1 MNHFKITQLSA
12 ICLALILAPSSF
24 GQITQKPTPK
34 WEQEDT
40 FVIDRKPA
48 LKKSMSLHQLQEA
61 GEFAEAAGSDSLIVM
76 RGGDVVYERY
86 WNGKTRNDVQQMY
99 SATKSPFAFVVYR
112 AIQKGYIKS
121 LDQPIVDFVTAL
133 KGKGREQL
141 TFRNIMAMESGLAQ
155 TAGMDQDDGRNQRS
169 HLDAALNREVTDPPF
184 DRYMYNN
191 AGYRTMFYALEKA
204 SGMSLAELTAQEL
217 FEPLGMEG
225 AYWVELKKNG
235 KHMGYQSIRMRP
247 IDLAKVAQ
255 VMLNKGRWD
264 GEQYI
269 WRRFVKEMSTAPSA
283 EANPSYGLFWHINR
297 GEHFLSYAESDIV
310 DSKLLPGTP
319 DDAIT
324 NYGSGGQ
331 LVTAIPSLDLVW
343 VRTGKNPPSTL
354 WNKNGFVAQLSRA
367 IVKAVEN

>member
-1 MNHFKITQLSA
+1 M
-12 ICLALILAPSSF
+12 CILCGLGYPVFA
-24 GQITQKPTPK
+24 QITQEPTQK
-34 WEQEDT
+34 WEAEDP
-40 FVIDRKPA
+40 FRIDHKPA
-48 LKKSMSLHQLQEA
+48 ASKSMSLHQLQEA

-86 WNGKTRNDVQQMY
+86 WNGKTRSDVQQMY
-99 SATKSPFAFVVYR
+99 SATKSPFAFVVGR
-112 AIQKGYIKS
+112 AIQKGYIDG
-121 LDQPIVDFVTAL
+121 LDQPIVDFVPEL

-155 TAGMDQDDGRNQRS
+155 VQSMEQDDGRKQRS
-169 HLDAALNREVTDPPF
+169 HMEAALNREVTHPPLTH
-184 DRYMYNN
+184 YMYNN
-191 AGYRTMFYALEKA
+191 AGYRTLFYALEKA
-204 SGMSLAELTAQEL
+204 SGMSIPELTAQEL

-225 AYWVELKKNG
+225 AYWVELMKNG

-247 IDLAKVAQ
+247 IDMVKVAD
-255 VMLNKGRWD
+255 VMLNKGRWN
-264 GEQYI
+264 GEKYLRRKYI
-269 WRRFVKEMSTAPSA
+269 KEMSTAPSV
-283 EANPSYGLFWHINR
+283 EANPSYGLFWHLNS
-297 GEHFLSYAESDIV
+297 GDHFLSYWESDPV

-367 IVKAVEN
+367 IVKAVKD